1 MGSTGFI
8 SCLILSWGIGV
19 EIDEKFDVDG
29 KSCFGCLLVMLETG
43 VEVRFI
49 IGLLVMPFT
58 LLLIPAPELVDEV
71 IGGVPAMFNEHTE
84 FGVLVSLEES
94 GVLVPVGGCVC

>member
-1 MGSTGFI
+1 M
-8 SCLILSWGIGV
+8 
-19 EIDEKFDVDG
+19 
-29 KSCFGCLLVMLETG
+29 
-43 VEVRFI
+43 

-94 GVLVPVGGCVC
+94 GVLAPVGGCVC